1 VYFVTWWWLFGATYR
16 SKKYRHNNIIK
27 HAIIAKMKK
36 IFNSEKEEDRISFA
50 ENK

>member
-1 VYFVTWWWLFGATYR
+1 MVVIWRYLPI
-16 SKKYRHNNIIK
+16 KKYRHNIIMK

>member
-1 VYFVTWWWLFGATYR
+1 MVVIWRYLPIR
-16 SKKYRHNNIIK
+16 KKYRHNNIIK